1 MSRDEIPA
9 AVRDVAPRVIAAMF
23 AGSGVIHFIKPQPFV
38 SIVPRMLPKP
48 LWIVYLSG
56 AAELIC
62 AVGLLARARWS
73 GPASAA
79 LLIAVLPAN
88 IQHALDVTARSEDSS
103 RWKAVLA
110 WARVPVQI
118 PLIWA
123 ALHNHRA

>member
-1 MSRDEIPA
+1 M
-9 AVRDVAPRVIAAMF
+9 IAAMF
-23 AGSGVIHFIKPQPFV
+23 AGSGVLHFVKPQPFV

-48 LWIVYLSG
+48 LWMVYLSG

-79 LLIAVLPAN
+79 LLVAVLPAHV
-88 IQHALDVTARSEDSS
+88 QHALDVTARSEGSG
-103 RWKAVLA
+103 RWKVVLA
-110 WARVPVQI
+110 WARVPMQI

-123 ALHNHRA
+123 ALQNRRA

>member
-1 MSRDEIPA
+1 VSRDEIPA
-9 AVRDVAPRVIAAMF
+9 AVRGVASRVIAAMF

-48 LWIVYLSG
+48 LWIVHLSG

-79 LLIAVLPAN
+79 LLVAVLPAN
-88 IQHALDVTARSEDSS
+88 IQHALDVTARSEGLA
-103 RWKAVLA
+103 RWKAVLT

-123 ALHNHRA
+123 ALQNHRA

>member
-1 MSRDEIPA
+1 
-9 AVRDVAPRVIAAMF
+9 VIAAMF
-23 AGSGVIHFIKPQPFV
+23 AGSGVLHFVKPQPFV

-79 LLIAVLPAN
+79 LLVAILPAN
-88 IQHALDVTARSEDSS
+88 VQHALDVTARSEGSGH
-103 RWKAVLA
+103 WKVVLA
-110 WARVPVQI
+110 WARVPMQI

-123 ALHNHRA
+123 ALQNRRA